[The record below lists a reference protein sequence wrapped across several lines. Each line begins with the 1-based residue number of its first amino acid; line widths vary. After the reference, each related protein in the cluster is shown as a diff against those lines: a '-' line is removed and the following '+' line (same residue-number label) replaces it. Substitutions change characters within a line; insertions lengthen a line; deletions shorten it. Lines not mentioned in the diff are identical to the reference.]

1 MLKKILINT
10 RKTIKITILF
20 GIAIILGVGVVALL
34 FKPTYKVRING
45 EEVGYTENKS
55 ELQKQI
61 NAYIEKGDGS
71 NENIAFVQVEDLP
84 EYEICLLKK
93 DIKTNDE
100 EIVDTIKNRGITYY
114 RYYAILENG
123 EEKAYVA
130 KFEDAESVINQL
142 KEKNSTNVDKIS
154 IIEKYETEIKE
165 FTRSRRLS
173 CKIICRTCKSCNS
186 CKKF

>member
-142 KEKNSTNVDKIS
+142 KEKNSTNVDKLS

-165 FTRSRRLS
+165 FTRSRRFS
-173 CKIICRTCKSCNS
+173 CKIICRTC
-186 CKKF
+186 